1 MQFLLTYMHWL
12 ATRITVLYEHL
23 PERERGLRPSHTVA
37 SSATYSPDPIAAGTY
52 FFEFV
57 QGLMNS

>member
-23 PERERGLRPSHTVA
+23 PERERGLRLSHNISRTGVC
-37 SSATYSPDPIAAGTY
+37 PILLET
-52 FFEFV
+52 EK
-57 QGLMNS
+57 NKN